1 MVCNELVSVS
11 AAQIGMQQSMKQML
25 AGFASDG
32 KSPRVVSARV
42 QTPLDRL
49 TDRHILVLNTL
60 AHFDTREIALPR
72 LLAND
77 IRKVKIENDFCL
89 VHPARH
95 DEVRIHHA
103 VVPVDHERSE
113 EHTSELQSQ
122 SNLV

>member
-1 MVCNELVSVS
+1 
-11 AAQIGMQQSMKQML
+11 MQQSMKQML

-32 KSPRVVSARV
+32 KSPRLVSARV

-72 LLAND
+72 LLATD

-95 DEVRIHHA
+95 DEVRIHQA
-103 VVPVDHERSE
+103 VVPVDHEVWINPIVKQIGRAS
-113 EHTSELQSQ
+113 
-122 SNLV
+122 